1 MRIVEE
7 VTLFDQLTDPKQI
20 ASADADLAE
29 IRLVIPTIHW
39 PPGSDSFTINPKR
52 KGNGVVPIKKAFA
65 LDLKARDWTMEIPLF
80 GRRGGFDAGRPLDG
94 AWSTLVEW
102 ETGNISSSHRSLNRL
117 TIALIRGL
125 AHQAVLFLAAV
136 ILGGYILVG
145 IWELVLGAW
154 LIRAGLRQREGVSAT
169 P

>member
-1 MRIVEE
+1 
-7 VTLFDQLTDPKQI
+7 
-20 ASADADLAE
+20 
-29 IRLVIPTIHW
+29 
-39 PPGSDSFTINPKR
+39 
-52 KGNGVVPIKKAFA
+52 
-65 LDLKARDWTMEIPLF
+65 MEIPLF
-80 GRRGGFDAGRPLDG
+80 GRRGGFDAGKPLAG

-117 TIALIRGL
+117 TIALMRGL

-145 IWELVLGAW
+145 IWGLVLGAW